1 MAGEMEQVCIL
12 NACVVLLRVFASG
25 LLVEYVWVNSQ
36 RAPVKTIVESK
47 AVAMLARFALSS
59 QVNILKTVRLGR
71 HHIAHWHGLSVGMPA
86 VRGDSGSCSRNS
98 LRIEMVCRLS

>member
-36 RAPVKTIVESK
+36 RAPVGTIVSK

-59 QVNILKTVRLGR
+59 QVNILKIVLLGR

-86 VRGDSGSCSRNS
+86 VCGDSGLAHAIRCE
-98 LRIEMVCRLS
+98 LKWFVG